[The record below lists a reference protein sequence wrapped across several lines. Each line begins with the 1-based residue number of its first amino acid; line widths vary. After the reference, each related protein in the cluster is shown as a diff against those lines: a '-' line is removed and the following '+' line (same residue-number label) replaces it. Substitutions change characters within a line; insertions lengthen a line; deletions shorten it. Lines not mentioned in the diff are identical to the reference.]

1 MANGQSHIHV
11 ECLNLKLS
19 VVKRQGTSSHPD
31 HFFFST
37 IKSWLK
43 CVWNCNSCQG
53 CKEFANQG
61 SSFLSRSWLNTMKSP
76 QYYRHALSCKWG
88 SGLKYFK
95 VKKMHLWWQLVR
107 SLYLKLYNLFNNK
120 KIIMIIWKIHYP
132 RAGKIPT
139 VPSGM
144 LEEIIST
151 TTRIHKYHNS
161 QCNPARNHNLYLNSI
176 TKNAKVQMLIC

>member
-1 MANGQSHIHV
+1 MANGQSHIYV

-31 HFFFST
+31 HFFSQQSNPGWNVSGT
-37 IKSWLK
+37 AIHVRVARNLPIKAAAFYPEAGWTQWKALNITDMPFHVSEAVAWHISKLK
-43 CVWNCNSCQG
+43 KCIFDDNWSGACI
-53 CKEFANQG
+53 
-61 SSFLSRSWLNTMKSP
+61 LN
-76 QYYRHALSCKWG
+76 YII
-88 SGLKYFK
+88 
-95 VKKMHLWWQLVR
+95 
-107 SLYLKLYNLFNNK
+107 YL
-120 KIIMIIWKIHYP
+120 IIMIIWKIHYP

-139 VPSGM
+139 IPSGM